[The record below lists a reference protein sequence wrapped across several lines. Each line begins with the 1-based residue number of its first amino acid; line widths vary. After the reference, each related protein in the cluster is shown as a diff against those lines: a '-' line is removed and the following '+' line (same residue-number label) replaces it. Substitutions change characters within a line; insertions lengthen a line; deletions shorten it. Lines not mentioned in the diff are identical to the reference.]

1 MGCDGS
7 IPENE
12 GVREKEYR
20 MEKLNKESERITN
33 GRFGKDNVIALATAA
48 LVLALLLCAVSGC
61 GAKETTDAQA
71 EMEETEEKT
80 GKTKGEETS
89 AAQEEDTPGGSGHK
103 DLAADNTEP
112 ASLID
117 PEGMTLESRVKTPES
132 YTRKPAASDSLCAFL
147 RGYALKEDG
156 SPVLLYNGKKK
167 RNQDAHQAVF
177 ALPIEAEDL
186 QQCADSIMRVYAEY
200 FRETGQEEKIGFHFV
215 SGFYAEYAR
224 WRDGYRIKVDG
235 NDVAWTKSA
244 GYDDSYESFQK
255 YLRVV
260 FSYAGTLSME
270 AEAEEIP
277 LSDIACGD
285 VFLKGGSPGHVV
297 LVADVCENEDGQ
309 KAFLLAQGFMPA
321 QEFHLLKNPLHEDD
335 PWYYDREMEYPF
347 ITPEYTFP
355 EGSLKRLDYDS
366 HTH

>member
-1 MGCDGS
+1 MRKKS
-7 IPENE
+7 W
-12 GVREKEYR
+12 VH
-20 MEKLNKESERITN
+20 NKAG
-33 GRFGKDNVIALATAA
+33 GRKKNIRAA
-48 LVLALLLCAVSGC
+48 LLLFLLLCAVGGC
-61 GAKETTDAQA
+61 GAKETADAQA
-71 EMEETEEKT
+71 EKEETEEKAR
-80 GKTKGEETS
+80 KTKGEETS
-89 AAQEEDTPGGSGHK
+89 AAQEVETSATQGEETSAAQEDTPGGTGQE
-103 DLAADNTEP
+103 DLTADDVEP
-112 ASLID
+112 VCLID
-117 PEGMTLESRVKTPES
+117 PEGMTLESRVKPPEG
-132 YTRKPAASDSLCAFL
+132 YTRKPADSDSLCAFL

-156 SPVLLYNGKKK
+156 SPVLLYDGKKK

-186 QQCADSIMRVYAEY
+186 QQCADSIMRGYAEY

-224 WRDGYRIKVDG
+224 WRDGYRIKVNG

-270 AEAEEIP
+270 AEAEKIP

-297 LVADVCENEDGQ
+297 FVTDVCENEDGQ

-335 PWYYDREMEYPF
+335 PWYYEEEAGYPLV
-347 ITPEYTFP
+347 TPEYTFP
-355 EGSLKRLDYDS
+355 EGSLKRLDYGK
-366 HTH
+366 

>member
-1 MGCDGS
+1 MRKKFW
-7 IPENE
+7 
-12 GVREKEYR
+12 VQ
-20 MEKLNKESERITN
+20 NKAG
-33 GRFGKDNVIALATAA
+33 GRKKNIRAA
-48 LVLALLLCAVSGC
+48 LVLLLLLCAAGGC
-61 GAKETTDAQA
+61 GAKETADAQA
-71 EMEETEEKT
+71 EKTETEDKA

-89 AAQEEDTPGGSGHK
+89 AAQGEETSAAQEEDTLGGLGQE
-103 DLAADNTEP
+103 DLTADDAEP
-112 ASLID
+112 ACLID
-117 PEGMTLESRVKTPES
+117 PEGMTLESRVKTPEG
-132 YTRKPAASDSLCAFL
+132 YIRKPVDSDSLCAFL

-167 RNQDAHQAVF
+167 RNQDAHQVVF

-224 WRDGYRIKVDG
+224 WRDGYRVKVDG

-270 AEAEEIP
+270 AEAGKIP

-335 PWYYDREMEYPF
+335 PWYYEEEAGYPLV
-347 ITPEYTFP
+347 TPEYTFP
-355 EGSLKRLDYDS
+355 EGSLKRLDYGNK
-366 HTH
+366 